1 MKAYH
6 ESSAHQRA
14 KAQIAAACAR
24 AGYTVTVEAAG
35 EDWRADVLAVRG
47 AVSLAFEVQW
57 SPLKLHEALD
67 RQARYARDSVRGCW
81 FFRAPPTTR
90 AAPDLALARH
100 DLPLFHLLANADES
114 FSIALDG
121 RLLALDDLVARL
133 VSGRVRFCREAA
145 VAREVDLAIALY
157 GLECP
162 ACARPLLLPRVSGR
176 VAARCGAMIPIDS
189 ATGAALADAAAMPL
203 RDEGALVRAGTCP
216 LCAAQIDE
224 RALWL
229 AHYAV
234 HPQATVTRRVLIV
247 APIRAPHAHWCAP
260 DDGVWCG

>member
-24 AGYTVTVEAAG
+24 AGYAVTVEAAG

-47 AVSLAFEVQW
+47 TVSLAFEVQW

-67 RQARYARDSVRGCW
+67 RQARYARDGVRGCW

-90 AAPDLALARH
+90 AVPDLALARH

-121 RLLALDDLVARL
+121 RLLALDDLTARL
-133 VSGRVRFCREAA
+133 VSGRVRFCPEAA
-145 VAREVDLAIALY
+145 LTREVELAIALY
-157 GLECP
+157 GLMCP

-176 VAARCGAMIPIDS
+176 VTARCGAILPIDS
-189 ATGAALADAAAMPL
+189 ATGAALADAAAMHL
-203 RDEGALVRAGTCP
+203 HDEGSLVCAGACP
-216 LCAAQIDE
+216 MCSTPIDE
-224 RALWL
+224 RTLWL

-234 HPQATVTRRVLIV
+234 HPQATVTHRVLIA
-247 APIRAPHAHWCAP
+247 APIRAPYAHWCAP